1 MIRYYRVILVFFVT
15 LFFCSLVFADSR
27 IGLSQG
33 SFQLGKIT
41 EGKIYEYSFFIQNL
55 VTKDLTFK
63 SPKATCGCIKI
74 LEPTE
79 SFILRPGQKAIVR
92 FTYDSTGLKGKA
104 ITKYIFIETDE
115 LFPQRVT
122 IPIDAEVI
130 SQPEAILK
138 RFKSFNPA
146 MVIGAGLVDGIN
158 PCAFTVLV
166 FFISFLSFV
175 GYKKNQL
182 FFSGSL
188 FILAVFLTY
197 LLIGLGIFEFFRQL
211 KIFYFFTKIVYFLTA
226 AFAFCLGT
234 VSLYDALIYRKTKDP
249 ERIKLRLPQ
258 ALKTQIQG
266 IIRDKTDI
274 RDSEFKTLDLK
285 LILGVLSCGFIVSLL
300 ESVCT
305 GQLYLPTI
313 IYVLKASLLKAEAL
327 GYLLLYNLMFI
338 LPLILIF
345 FAALIGFSSSDFA
358 RFAKRHI
365 VKIKVL
371 TALVF
376 FCLGAMLFIIR

>member
-1 MIRYYRVILVFFVT
+1 MFRYLKVT
-15 LFFCSLVFADSR
+15 LFIFLALSFSLRALGESR
-27 IGLSQG
+27 IKLSQS
-33 SFQLGKIT
+33 SFDLGKIA
-41 EGKIYEYSFFIQNL
+41 EGKVYEHSFLIENL
-55 VTKDLTFK
+55 DTKDLTIRL
-63 SPKATCGCIKI
+63 PKATCGCVKI
-74 LEPTE
+74 LEPKGNLL
-79 SFILRPGQKAIVR
+79 LRPAQKAIVK
-92 FTYDSTGLKGKA
+92 FSYDSTGLKGKA
-104 ITKYIFIETDE
+104 GTKYIFIETDE
-115 LFPQRVT
+115 LISERVT

-130 SQPEAILK
+130 PQSEAILK

-175 GYKKNQL
+175 GYKKTQL

-211 KIFYFFTKIVYFLTA
+211 RIFYFFTKIVYFLTA
-226 AFAFCLGT
+226 VFAFYLGT
-234 VSLYDALIYRKTKDP
+234 VSLYDALIYRKTRDP

-285 LILGVLSCGFIVSLL
+285 LILGTLSCGFIVSLL

-365 VKIKVL
+365 VRIKIL